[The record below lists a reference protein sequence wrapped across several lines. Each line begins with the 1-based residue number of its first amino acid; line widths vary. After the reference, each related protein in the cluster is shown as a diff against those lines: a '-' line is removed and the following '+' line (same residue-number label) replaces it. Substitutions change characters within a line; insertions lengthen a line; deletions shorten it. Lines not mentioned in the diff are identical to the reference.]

1 MSRQPPR
8 PTEAELEILTVLWSR
23 GPSTVRDVHESI
35 SQRKPTQ
42 YSTVLKF
49 MQIMAEKGL
58 VRRNEKQRAH
68 IYEAAQPREW
78 TQQRLAGDLLQ
89 RAFGGSAKN
98 LLMGA
103 LSTRKASKQELAEL
117 RELLHQYEKDQY
129 EEGAK

>member
-8 PTEAELEILTVLWSR
+8 PTDAELEILTVLWSR
-23 GPSTVRDVHESI
+23 GPSTVRDVHESV

-49 MQIMAEKGL
+49 LQIMAEKGL

-78 TQQRLAGDLLQ
+78 TQERLAGDLLH

-103 LSTRKASKQELAEL
+103 LSARKASKKEVAEL
-117 RELLHQYEKDQY
+117 RKILDDYEKGPQ
-129 EEGAK
+129 